1 MKTSGKGDAQNARV
15 MVMMGSDSDLPVM
28 MGAVEAL
35 RQFDLAVE
43 VEVTSAHRSP
53 DRTREIV
60 RKAEEN
66 GVEIFI
72 VGAGAAAHLAGTVAA
87 LTTKPVLGVP
97 ISATTLGGL
106 DALLS
111 TVQMPA
117 GIPVATLAIGEAGS
131 RNAGLLAA
139 AVLALSDDGLAG
151 LLVEYR
157 KKMAAGVEEKSRR
170 ARQALE
176 KAGSS

>member
-1 MKTSGKGDAQNARV
+1 MMTSGKGDAQGARV
-15 MVMMGSDSDLPVM
+15 AVLMGSDSDLPVM
-28 MGAVEAL
+28 KGAVEAL

-53 DRTREIV
+53 ERTREVV
-60 RKAEEN
+60 RRAEEG
-66 GVEIFI
+66 GVQIFI
-72 VGAGAAAHLAGTVAA
+72 VGAGGAAHLAGTVAP

-97 ISATTLGGL
+97 IAATTLGGL

-111 TVQMPA
+111 TAQMPA
-117 GIPVATLAIGEAGS
+117 GIPVATLAIGEAGA
-131 RNAGLLAA
+131 RNAGLLAV

-151 LLVEYR
+151 RLAEYR

-170 ARQALE
+170 ARRSLE
-176 KAGSS
+176 EAGS

>member
-1 MKTSGKGDAQNARV
+1 MTTSGKRDAEGARV

-35 RQFDLAVE
+35 RQFGLAVE

-53 DRTREIV
+53 DRTRQIV
-60 RKAEEN
+60 RQAEEN

-131 RNAGLLAA
+131 RNAGLLAV
-139 AVLALSDDGLAG
+139 AVLALSDDSLARS
-151 LLVEYR
+151 LTEYR
-157 KKMAAGVEEKSRR
+157 KTMAAGVEEKSRR
-170 ARQALE
+170 ARLALE